1 MWELFSGGK
10 TPYPTF
16 SNAQVLQE
24 VLDGYR
30 LDRPHSCPPEV
41 YKMLKS
47 CWEDVRFN

>member
-1 MWELFSGGK
+1 MWELFTGGK

-30 LDRPHSCPPEV
+30 LERPKTCPKEV
-41 YKMLKS
+41 YDLMTATWK
-47 CWEDVRFN
+47 EVR